1 MIFYSMGGAGVA
13 ALDAKWQF
21 FVCPM
26 KVFSHKETATQ
37 FQLSYGP
44 NSRPST
50 HNIFITKLMG
60 WQR

>member
-1 MIFYSMGGAGVA
+1 MGGAGVT